1 MAAQAPEEPQYH
13 SDDRVSTHSD
23 DPPRCLPLQ
32 QRWNDFAAGLPP
44 PPPKPTEEPRYRS
57 DDPRRHSTW
66 GTRPVSQEEFAEIAA
81 AGGPT
86 VAMWDAYFLQ
96 QKIDNP
102 ERFGAPPS
110 NVYDDIARDAAA
122 AGDDG
127 SALTPE
133 DAPAPD
139 NSSLDDLSSQD
150 TAGREAQAKE
160 MQAKLNAR
168 AGGDKPHG
176 LFGMMSDAP
185 RAPADD
191 DDEDE
196 EFDGVVERWMARNA
210 PEALRSWAEDE
221 TTATVDALHAD
232 YVAMIG
238 EHWSNVC
245 DDEDL
250 PFVVREDMDVLS
262 LREVALKHM
271 IAVKGVELFLE
282 VCEDFL
288 KFNETDEE
296 YFERHK
302 RGGGTPSWQKRERG
316 SSRGSSRP
324 NSRGSDLGGGDDDP
338 GGGGDDDESD
348 FDSNESAPEW

>member
-1 MAAQAPEEPQYH
+1 
-13 SDDRVSTHSD
+13 
-23 DPPRCLPLQ
+23 
-32 QRWNDFAAGLPP
+32 
-44 PPPKPTEEPRYRS
+44 
-57 DDPRRHSTW
+57 
-66 GTRPVSQEEFAEIAA
+66 
-81 AGGPT
+81 
-86 VAMWDAYFLQ
+86 MWDALLQ
-96 QKIDNP
+96 QNRQP
-102 ERFGAPPS
+102 GRRRAT

-150 TAGREAQAKE
+150 TRAARQAKE

-168 AGGDKPHG
+168 RRRQ
-176 LFGMMSDAP
+176 AP
-185 RAPADD
+185 RPLRHDERRARAPADD